1 MLEPTYH
8 KINILILPLEIG
20 VSLAHLIMDLSRL
33 QLKYPSAS
41 MPRRRVELL
50 FGRTPY
56 CL

>member
-41 MPRRRVELL
+41 MRRVELL
-50 FGRTPY
+50 FGHTPY